1 MESKSF
7 VKLLRKIIRE
17 EVGRAVKQALT
28 ESNLNQV
35 TKSNVNL
42 TEIMED
48 PMPNRPR
55 AKKKFA
61 KNSLINDLLNETAT
75 TADFASMRQGPAVM
89 QEEYPS
95 LGNFKSS
102 MSDSFGMS
110 RQPQSLATTTTDG
123 KPVNMSN
130 EKVATT
136 VNAMTKDY
144 SGMMKAMKK
153 LDKSKGK
160 KVV

>member
-1 MESKSF
+1 MSSKSF
-7 VKLLRKIIRE
+7 VKILRKVIRE
-17 EVGRAVKQALT
+17 EVRAAVKEILTEQRTDHNKVMSHGMDLHGLT
-28 ESNLNQV
+28 ESVPKRKKRKFSKNAMLND
-35 TKSNVNL
+35 
-42 TEIMED
+42 I
-48 PMPNRPR
+48 
-55 AKKKFA
+55 
-61 KNSLINDLLNETAT
+61 LNETSGVPI
-75 TADFASMRQGPAVM
+75 DGPAVM

-110 RQPQSLATTTTDG
+110 RQPQLLATTTTDG